1 MITLQELNKWT
12 NEQLVKEGYRL
23 RSLLLKRKRRLEEA
37 IAKNPGEYSPFGLI
51 ALTDSYDEYGN
62 MKTGIPKVSVNQHRG
77 ALKSNVLK
85 LMELAEMKTTT
96 ARGAKAD
103 MNEKVKLALNLP
115 TKGRLNSQQY
125 REFKSGRQF
134 FIDNPNALS
143 DFYRAFEYY
152 KEQVKHLMLD
162 SKQELEEFS
171 EYYKKHI
178 QRSGYQQIE
187 DMYPMIEKLAE
198 KRNEEEQRK
207 ATLIPR
213 QRRTG
218 GFR

>member
-1 MITLQELNKWT
+1 MITYQELNTWT

-37 IAKNPGEYSPFGLI
+37 IAKNPGEYSPFGLK

-103 MNEKVKLALNLP
+103 MNEKIKLALNLP
-115 TKGRLNSQQY
+115 TDGRLNAQQY
-125 REFKSGRQF
+125 REFQSAKQF
-134 FIDNPNALS
+134 FRDNPGALS

-152 KEQVKHLMLD
+152 QDKVKNLMLG
-162 SKQELEEFS
+162 SERELSEFS
-171 EYYKKHI
+171 EFYKKYI

-187 DMYPMIEKLAE
+187 DIYPMIEKLAE

-207 ATLIPR
+207 AALIPR